1 MTVNSNAPQTAQKS
15 NLQNNSVV
23 ESSSSRNGAGS
34 HGKYSKGSKGSKA
47 SKNSKSPNL
56 VSHCTAFNGE
66 TTLDDAFKHSFY
78 NSNMINTGD
87 NRSNR
92 SPFGVTLGK

>member
-1 MTVNSNAPQTAQKS
+1 MNTGI
-15 NLQNNSVV
+15 
-23 ESSSSRNGAGS
+23 ESSSSRNGTGS
-34 HGKYSKGSKGSKA
+34 HGKYSRGSKGSRA
-47 SKNSKSPNL
+47 SKTSKGPTL
-56 VSHCTAFNGE
+56 VANCTAFNGE

-78 NSNMINTGD
+78 NSNMMNTGD

>member
-1 MTVNSNAPQTAQKS
+1 MNINVA
-15 NLQNNSVV
+15 V
-23 ESSSSRNGAGS
+23 ESSGSRNGANS
-34 HGKYSKGSKGSKA
+34 AGKYSRGSKGSRA
-47 SKNSKSPNL
+47 SKTSKGPNL
-56 VSHCTAFNGE
+56 VTNCTAFNGE

-78 NSNMINTGD
+78 NSNMMNTGD

>member
-1 MTVNSNAPQTAQKS
+1 MTGQNKNMQINAG
-15 NLQNNSVV
+15 V
-23 ESSSSRNGAGS
+23 ESSGSRNGAGS
-34 HGKYSKGSKGSKA
+34 AGKYSRGSKGSRA
-47 SKNSKSPNL
+47 SKNSNSKGPNL